1 MVSSSAGAKRQHYPL
16 IDVLRGFAALLVL
29 WYHVIEIGQ
38 WKDFPWTGIALL
50 PRIGWIG
57 VDLFFV
63 LSGFVIGKAAIEA
76 SQADPRGWRPV
87 YVERRLRRIVPLY
100 MATLVLFLLLVD
112 PTLLQNGSEAV
123 RHILTHV
130 LFIHNIWV
138 KTAGSINGP
147 NWSVALEMQFYLLM
161 LLATPWVARSPAWKV
176 LVIWVLVAIAW
187 RFASTHFYPPGG
199 GKPMHQ
205 QVAATQL
212 PGVLDGF
219 VFGICLAKLALQGR
233 LDYTPRRLVA
243 WCVAAVALV
252 LVALELFWPRAFYW
266 HSWQMITFWR
276 TLLYAAFAAVL
287 AVVVVM
293 PWSGGPWLRP
303 LRYLG
308 EISYGLYL
316 WHVPVLVTLLDKTAW
331 RGPELL
337 AGTVVCTTVLASLSW
352 HGFEKLWMRS
362 ARRPQAAGAPDAMA
376 QPLRPLRQRTADT
389 SVAG

>member
-1 MVSSSAGAKRQHYPL
+1 MVSTHAGAGRRHYPL

-29 WYHVIEIGQ
+29 CYHVIEIGQ
-38 WKDFPWTGIALL
+38 WKEFPVTGIALL

-63 LSGFVIGKAAIEA
+63 LSGFVIGQAAIEA
-76 SQADPRGWRPV
+76 SQADPWGWRPV

-100 MATLVLFLLLVD
+100 IATLVLFLLLVD
-112 PTLLQNGSEAV
+112 PTLLQYGSEAV
-123 RHILTHV
+123 RHILAHL

-161 LLATPWVARSPAWKV
+161 LFATPWIARSPTWKV
-176 LVIWVLVAIAW
+176 LALWVLAAIAW
-187 RFASTHFYPPGG
+187 RFASTYLYPPGG

-205 QVAATQL
+205 QIAATQL

-219 VFGICLAKLALQGR
+219 ALGICLAKLALQGR
-233 LDYTPRRLVA
+233 LDYSPRRLLA
-243 WCVAAVALV
+243 WCVAAVALM
-252 LVALELFWPRAFYW
+252 LLALELFWPRAFYW

-276 TLLYAAFAAVL
+276 TLLYAAFAAML
-287 AVVVVM
+287 AVVVVI
-293 PWSGGPWLRP
+293 PWSGGFWLRP

-316 WHVPVLVTLLDKTAW
+316 WHVPVLVTLLDRTAW
-331 RGPELL
+331 RGAELL

-352 HGFEKLWMRS
+352 HGFEKLWLRP
-362 ARRPQAAGAPDAMA
+362 ARRLQPMGAPEAAA
-376 QPLRPLRQRTADT
+376 QPLRTLAPNA
-389 SVAG
+389 SSAN